1 MEFVAVAVGASVI
14 AGALLVWWVASTIT
28 KSERRASHWEV
39 EALTARAQ
47 AAASDKRATNA
58 EAALEKRDAAYEA
71 LNARFVKLATVA
83 ISAVDDASAVAL
95 AGGDPGDPGG
105 PPVVGG
111 PGDGKLP
118 SDRLLEPD
126 WDADGNPG

>member
-1 MEFVAVAVGASVI
+1 MEAVAIAVGATVI
-14 AGALLVWWVASTIT
+14 AVALLIWWVASTIT

-39 EALTARAQ
+39 EALSARAQ

-83 ISAVDDASAVAL
+83 ISAVDDASAVTL
-95 AGGDPGDPGG
+95 AGGDPGDADG
-105 PPVVGG
+105 PAVVGR

-118 SDRLLEPD
+118 GDGLLEPD
-126 WDADGNPG
+126 WNADGRPG